1 MTIFMK
7 RIYCVEDDESIREL
21 VMYALRSDGYN
32 PCGFEDAAGMWSA
45 IHEKMPDLILLDIML
60 PGEGGIATLS
70 RLRNNASTAKIP
82 IIMLTAKSSE
92 YDRVKGLDLGADD
105 YITKPFGVMEMMS
118 RVRAV
123 LRRSGKNY
131 GTDLLTMGNISI
143 DIPRRTVEVEGVEVV
158 LTFKEFELLTYLAK
172 NSEMVLS
179 REKLMET
186 VWGFDFE
193 GESRTVDMHIK
204 SLRQKLGSAGERI
217 QTVRGVG
224 YKITPHHV

>member
-1 MTIFMK
+1 MK
-7 RIYCVEDDESIREL
+7 RIYCIEDDESIREL
-21 VMYALRSDGYN
+21 VMYALRSNGYD
-32 PCGFEDAAGMWSA
+32 PYGFEDAAGMWSA
-45 IHEKMPDLILLDIML
+45 IHDKLPDLVLLDIML
-60 PGEGGIATLS
+60 PGENGIATLR
-70 RLRNNASTAKIP
+70 RLRNNATTAKLP
-82 IIMLTAKSSE
+82 IIMVTAKCSE

-105 YITKPFGVMEMMS
+105 YITKPFGVMELMS

-123 LRRSGKNY
+123 LRHTEKNY

-143 DIPRRTVEVEGVEVV
+143 DIPRRLVTVDNHQIV
-158 LTFKEFELLTYLAK
+158 LTFKEFELLSYLSK

-204 SLRQKLGSAGERI
+204 SLRQKLGSAGELI

-224 YKITPHHV
+224 YKISPRH

>member
-1 MTIFMK
+1 MK
-7 RIYCVEDDESIREL
+7 RIYCIEDDESIREL
-21 VMYALRSDGYN
+21 VMYALRSNGYD
-32 PCGFEDAAGMWSA
+32 PYGFEDAAGMWSA
-45 IHEKMPDLILLDIML
+45 IHEKTPDLILLDVML
-60 PGEGGIATLS
+60 PGEDGIATLR
-70 RLRNNASTAKIP
+70 RLRNNASTAKLS
-82 IIMLTAKSSE
+82 IIMLTAKTSE

-105 YITKPFGVMEMMS
+105 YITKPFGVMELMS

-123 LRRSGKNY
+123 LRRTDKSY
-131 GTDLLTMGNISI
+131 GADLLTMGDITI
-143 DIPRRTVEVEGVEVV
+143 DIPRRIVLVQETQVS

-204 SLRQKLGSAGERI
+204 SLRQKLGSAGELI

-224 YKITPHHV
+224 YKITPRH